1 MRCLDS
7 TFLIDL
13 LKGEAASAAKL
24 KALEASG
31 EGLSIA
37 APALTEILIGAY
49 FKGGAALKE
58 TLELV
63 SRVEV
68 LVEDEQV
75 AAEAGRMGAEL
86 LHRGLALPTV
96 DLLIA
101 AAAKLHQHILI
112 TRDEDFSRIPG
123 LVVETY

>member
-13 LKGEAASAAKL
+13 LRGEGASAAKL
-24 KALEASG
+24 RALEASG

-37 APALTEILIGAY
+37 SPALTEILVGAY
-49 FKGGAALKE
+49 FKGGAVLKE
-58 TLELV
+58 TLELA
-63 SRVEV
+63 SGLEV
-68 LVEDEQV
+68 LAVDEPV
-75 AAEAGRMGAEL
+75 AAEAGRLGAEL
-86 LHRGLALPTV
+86 LHRGLPIPTV

-101 AAAKLHQHILI
+101 AAAKLHQHILV

-123 LVVETY
+123 LAVEAY

>member
-13 LKGEAASAAKL
+13 LGGEGASAAKL
-24 KALEASG
+24 RGLEASG

-37 APALTEILIGAY
+37 SPALTEILVGAY
-49 FKGGAALKE
+49 FKGSTVLKE

-63 SRVEV
+63 SRLEV
-68 LVEDEQV
+68 LVVDEQV
-75 AAEAGRMGAEL
+75 AAEAGRMGAEF
-86 LHRGLALPTV
+86 LHRGLPLPTV